1 MNYKVLGKPRYLFK
15 VENNKKGI
23 EYINNFKNN
32 ILNTNTYK
40 IRLRY
45 STLSYDKMLEDGMN
59 IHQAIKEK
67 RWNDNYGT
75 YPKKYAKFIRVYL
88 EEI

>member
-1 MNYKVLGKPRYLFK
+1 MNYKVLGKPMYIFK
-15 VENNKKGI
+15 VENNKEGI

-45 STLSYDKMLEDGMN
+45 STLSYDKMLKDMD
-59 IHQAIKEK
+59 IHKAIQEK
-67 RWNDNYGT
+67 RYYDTFGN